1 MHIFDAILIVGTV
14 IIVVLVVEGYIK
26 LWKEIQED
34 DSQNNKR
41 RQ

>member
-14 IIVVLVVEGYIK
+14 IIVVLVIEGYIK
-26 LWKEIQED
+26 LWREIQED
-34 DSQNNKR
+34 DSQNNKK

>member
-1 MHIFDAILIVGTV
+1 MHTFDAILIVGTV

-26 LWKEIQED
+26 LWREIQED
-34 DSQNNKR
+34 DSQNNKK

>member
-26 LWKEIQED
+26 LWREIQED
-34 DSQNNKR
+34 DSQNNKK

>member
-34 DSQNNKR
+34 DSQNNKK